1 MDMFLRYG
9 YTLDLFPNVR
19 DKPLTLKEPNVIF
32 DPRKPYNDLPF
43 LPPAQDLE
51 TKKVL
56 KKAISAHQT
65 LAELKGA
72 GDLIPNQTILIN
84 SIPLQEAKS
93 SSEIENIVTT
103 NDALYRAAASE
114 REAADPHAK
123 EVLRYR
129 KALKHGFELLAAR
142 PISVNLLVDVHQTMM
157 NSESAIRK
165 VPGTTIT
172 NPETGAVFYTP
183 PEGEEIIRN
192 KLANLEQYIHAA
204 DGLDPLIRLAVMH
217 YQFEAIHPFHDGNG
231 RTGRILNI
239 LYLVEQGLLKIPV
252 LYLSR
257 FIIQHKNDYY
267 RLLRDVTYNQA
278 WEPWVLYMLAA
289 VEETAAW
296 TCRKIFAIR
305 NLLERTAAVCKKKL
319 PGNVYSR
326 ELMELIF
333 IQPYCKIA
341 FVVEAGLAE
350 RKTASVY
357 LQKLEDIGVLN
368 SAKIGREKIYL
379 NPALVKLLAE

>member
-1 MDMFLRYG
+1 MS
-9 YTLDLFPNVR
+9 
-19 DKPLTLKEPNVIF
+19 F
-32 DPRKPYNDLPF
+32 DPRKPYNDLPL
-43 LPPAQDLE
+43 LPPSQDLE
-51 TKKVL
+51 TKNVL

-103 NDALYRAAASE
+103 NDALFRATASE
-114 REAADPHAK
+114 KATADLHAK

-129 KALKHGFELLAAR
+129 KALKRGFALLAER
-142 PISVNLLVDVHQTMM
+142 PISVNLLVDVHRTMM

-165 VPGTTIT
+165 VSGTTIA

-183 PEGEEIIRN
+183 PEGEEIIRK
-192 KLANLEQYIHAA
+192 KLANLEQFIHAH

-278 WEPWVLYMLAA
+278 WEPWILYMLTA

-296 TCRKIFAIR
+296 TGRKVFLIR
-305 NLLERTAAVCKKKL
+305 DLLERTATVCKKKL

-326 ELMELIF
+326 ELMDLIF

-357 LQKLEDIGVLN
+357 LQKLEEIGVLN

-379 NPALVKLLAE
+379 NPALVELLAE